1 MSCKDCKKYTVSCSI
16 LEGFECCKCCGITEC
31 KYDICPPKEKIVEHT
46 ITIHE
51 YHASSDISWAF
62 NDISNAKNAF
72 LEKRFTKSYYNN
84 AKHAYKE
91 FKDLKRNIEVD
102 ENIRPYMKKK
112 FLNRIELGILC
123 CKDLNR
129 QILYALGKCEKKTT
143 YNYFKRHLSKFSAKT
158 IGKNRILSSVEKEKL
173 IRRKGIDNP
182 LPFI

>member
-1 MSCKDCKKYTVSCSI
+1 MKKNIFLILILSLLLCACEGEVNQPIEEQPVLYYKTIKVVVVSNKKTTWYAGTRWYKQKIKVKS
-16 LEGFECCKCCGITEC
+16 
-31 KYDICPPKEKIVEHT
+31 KE
-46 ITIHE
+46 
-51 YHASSDISWAF
+51 
-62 NDISNAKNAF
+62 
-72 LEKRFTKSYYNN
+72 YN
-84 AKHAYKE
+84 
-91 FKDLKRNIEVD
+91 EVD

-173 IRRKGIDNP
+173 IRRKGITNP
-182 LPFI
+182 LPFIYCS